1 MEATVVGGL
10 SSEHVCV
17 HAVGFPNMNAVALED
32 ATGQTFVTTQDF
44 LRVGILSSAVAWGVI
59 VSLGYFIMYSIGY

>member
-1 MEATVVGGL
+1 
-10 SSEHVCV
+10 
-17 HAVGFPNMNAVALED
+17 MNAVALED

-44 LRVGILSSAVAWGVI
+44 LRVGILSSAIAWGVI